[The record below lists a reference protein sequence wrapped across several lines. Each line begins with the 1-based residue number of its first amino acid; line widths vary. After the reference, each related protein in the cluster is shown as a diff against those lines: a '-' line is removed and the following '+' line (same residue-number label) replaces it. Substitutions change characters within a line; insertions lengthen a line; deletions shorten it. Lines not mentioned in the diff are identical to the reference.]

1 MKKKVAL
8 LLFLLQILAFG
19 NQLLDGNH
27 QGGSTP
33 GKGGPQT
40 PHNAGLN
47 DATKGYI
54 DEEFKKMNLKN
65 IEMQEAEKEKSGIY
79 DGTSAAVAIA
89 NLGMANSSFKY
100 SHQIS
105 GAYGYYGKNHAFALG
120 VSGVSP
126 DDRVTYR
133 LSSSVT
139 HKGNFS
145 VGLGL
150 GVQFGKYKNN
160 SIDSMKKEIK
170 DLNNEV
176 SDLKEQIKQL
186 KELINKK

>member
-1 MKKKVAL
+1 MKKKIAL

-19 NQLLDGNH
+19 NQLLDGNGGNPNK
-27 QGGSTP
+27 GGS
-33 GKGGPQT
+33 QT
-40 PHNAGLN
+40 PHNAGL
-47 DATKGYI
+47 DEGTKKYI
-54 DEEFKKMNLKN
+54 DEEFKKMSVKN
-65 IEMQEAEKEKSGIY
+65 IEMQEAENQKSGLY

-100 SHQIS
+100 GHQIS

-139 HKGNFS
+139 HKGHFS
-145 VGLGL
+145 IGLGL

-186 KELINKK
+186 KELINKSR

>member
-1 MKKKVAL
+1 MKKKITL

-19 NQLLDGNH
+19 NPLLNGNH
-27 QGGSTP
+27 QAGSTP
-33 GKGGPQT
+33 DKGGSQT
-40 PHNAGLN
+40 PHNAGL
-47 DATKGYI
+47 DEDTKGYI
-54 DEEFKKMNLKN
+54 DEEFKKMSVKN
-65 IEMQEAEKEKSGIY
+65 IEMQEAENKKNGIY

-186 KELINKK
+186 KEWINKK